1 MSRET
6 VDLRLQ
12 DGDLALDAA
21 GRASFVSGAERVA
34 QQIRLHLRTFLGEWF
49 LDTSFGT
56 PWFEQVYGRSRDL
69 DAVRAVLRAQVA
81 SVPDV
86 VSVGP
91 VNLKLDAQARR
102 LEIHLPS
109 VTTTLGKAPAIFLIV
124 DR

>member
-1 MSRET
+1 MSRHT
-6 VDLRLQ
+6 VDLKLQ
-12 DGDLALDAA
+12 DGDLALDAQ

-49 LDTSFGT
+49 LDTTFGT
-56 PWFEQVYGRSRDL
+56 PWFEQIYGRGRDL
-69 DAVRAVLRAQVA
+69 DAVRAALRAEIA

-86 VSVGP
+86 VSVGTI
-91 VNLKLDAQARR
+91 NLKLEAQARR

-109 VTTTLGKAPAIFLIV
+109 VTTTLGKAPAIFMIV